1 MSSDSTAESSTVNT
15 YGIRGFPASC
25 VCGTKTTIYTSET
38 NKNPGRSFFRCLT
51 RRKNHLFK
59 WVEEAVYE
67 EVQDALP
74 KIVLLEAEL
83 NKEKSDIEDL
93 KGVVTEL
100 MEEVVRAK
108 TEVKRCKV
116 MMTILFVIMCVII
129 IVLLVSLM

>member
-1 MSSDSTAESSTVNT
+1 
-15 YGIRGFPASC
+15 
-25 VCGTKTTIYTSET
+25 
-38 NKNPGRSFFRCLT
+38 
-51 RRKNHLFK
+51 LFK

-100 MEEVVRAK
+100 MEEVVKGK

>member
-1 MSSDSTAESSTVNT
+1 MSSDSTSESSTVNT
-15 YGIRGFPASC
+15 YGIRGFPANC
-25 VCGTKTTIYTSET
+25 VCGTKRTIYTSET
-38 NKNPGRSFFRCLT
+38 NKNPGRPFVRCLT

-59 WVEEAVYE
+59 WVEDAVYE

-83 NKEKSDIEDL
+83 NKEKSDIADL

-100 MEEVVRAK
+100 MEEVVRTK

-116 MMTILFVIMCVII
+116 MVKILFVIMCLIT
-129 IVLLVSLM
+129 IVLVVSLM

>member
-1 MSSDSTAESSTVNT
+1 M
-15 YGIRGFPASC
+15 
-25 VCGTKTTIYTSET
+25 
-38 NKNPGRSFFRCLT
+38 
-51 RRKNHLFK
+51 FK

-100 MEEVVRAK
+100 MEEVVKGK

>member
-1 MSSDSTAESSTVNT
+1 MVFAQ
-15 YGIRGFPASC
+15 
-25 VCGTKTTIYTSET
+25 
-38 NKNPGRSFFRCLT
+38 
-51 RRKNHLFK
+51 NHLFK

-129 IVLLVSLM
+129 IVLLVSLMQN

>member
-15 YGIRGFPASC
+15 YDIRGFSARC

-38 NKNPGRSFFRCLT
+38 NKNPGRPFFRCLT

-59 WVEEAVYE
+59 WVEDGVYE

-74 KIVLLEAEL
+74 KIILLEAEF
-83 NKEKSDIEDL
+83 NKEKYDIEDL

-100 MEEVVRAK
+100 IEEVVRSK

-129 IVLLVSLM
+129 IVLVVSLM

>member
-1 MSSDSTAESSTVNT
+1 M
-15 YGIRGFPASC
+15 
-25 VCGTKTTIYTSET
+25 
-38 NKNPGRSFFRCLT
+38 
-51 RRKNHLFK
+51 FK

-100 MEEVVRAK
+100 MEEVVKGK
-108 TEVKRCKV
+108 TEVKSCKV
-116 MMTILFVIMCVII
+116 MMTILFVIMWVII

>member
-1 MSSDSTAESSTVNT
+1 MNT
-15 YGIRGFPASC
+15 YGIRGFPANC

-38 NKNPGRSFFRCLT
+38 NKNPGRPFFRCLT

-100 MEEVVRAK
+100 MEEVVKGK
-108 TEVKRCKV
+108 TEVKSCKV
-116 MMTILFVIMCVII
+116 MMTILFVIMWVII

>member
-1 MSSDSTAESSTVNT
+1 MVFAQ
-15 YGIRGFPASC
+15 
-25 VCGTKTTIYTSET
+25 
-38 NKNPGRSFFRCLT
+38 
-51 RRKNHLFK
+51 NHLFK
-59 WVEEAVYE
+59 WVEETVYE

-129 IVLLVSLM
+129 IVLLVSLMQN

>member
-1 MSSDSTAESSTVNT
+1 MVFAQ
-15 YGIRGFPASC
+15 
-25 VCGTKTTIYTSET
+25 
-38 NKNPGRSFFRCLT
+38 
-51 RRKNHLFK
+51 NHLFK

-100 MEEVVRAK
+100 MEEVVKGK

-129 IVLLVSLM
+129 IVLLVSLMQN